1 MGHNK
6 IMKLSILILLLT
18 TYSFANTFH
27 LEIGSTET
35 NFNKFSIPKDSASQ
49 LNMPTSST
57 LTSYRLSAFYDLDEG
72 HQLYFLF
79 APLETSYNLTSSGAF
94 KFNNTNFAGST
105 ATSVDYKFNSYR
117 VGYLWRWQ
125 SGSLSYW
132 LGAVGKIRDAQI
144 SVSQGGVSDAYDN
157 IGFVPLASFGFEL
170 FLADN
175 ISIFSHTD
183 ALGASQG
190 SAYDSQLEV
199 KYNFDKFG
207 ASVGKR
213 ILGGG
218 ADNEKVYNFAQFY
231 TYYLRLSY
239 SF

>member
-1 MGHNK
+1 
-6 IMKLSILILLLT
+6 MKLSLLILLLT
-18 TYSFANTFH
+18 TYCFANSFH
-27 LEIGSTET
+27 LEIGSSAT
-35 NFNKFSIPKDSASQ
+35 NFNKFSIPKDTSSQ
-49 LNMPTSST
+49 LNMPTSGS
-57 LTSYRLSAFYDLDEG
+57 LTSYRLSVLYDLDEG

-79 APLETSYNLTSSGAF
+79 APLETNYSLTSSGGF

-105 ATSVDYKFNSYR
+105 ATSVGYKFNSYR
-117 VGYLWRWQ
+117 VGYLWKWQ
-125 SGSLSYW
+125 TGSLKYW
-132 LGAVGKIRDAQI
+132 LGAVGKIRDAEI
-144 SVSQGGVSDAYDN
+144 SVSQGSTSDSYDN
-157 IGFVPLASFGFEL
+157 IGFVPLASFGFEW
-170 FLADN
+170 FIANN

-199 KYNFDKFG
+199 KYSFGKLG
-207 ASVGKR
+207 ASLGKR

-218 ADNEKVYNFAQFY
+218 ADNEKVYNFAQFD